1 MRKIIVPRLSG
12 WLIASVVLFALIGW
26 TSSAQIPVVI
36 YKLSLVS
43 LSAVLGYWLDR
54 SLFPWA
60 RPDSFCPWAR
70 PDSFCPWEE
79 SLCCAAA
86 MIRRAIIVAA
96 ICLAVALGL

>member
-1 MRKIIVPRLSG
+1 MKKVTFPRLSG
-12 WLIASVVLFALIGW
+12 WLVASAALFVVIGW

-60 RPDSFCPWAR
+60 RPDSFSPWK
-70 PDSFCPWEE
+70 
-79 SLCCAAA
+79 
-86 MIRRAIIVAA
+86 
-96 ICLAVALGL
+96 

>member
-1 MRKIIVPRLSG
+1 MQKITFPRLSG
-12 WLIASVVLFALIGW
+12 WLIAAIILFVLIGW
-26 TSSAQIPVVI
+26 ISAPQMPVVI

-60 RPDSFCPWAR
+60 RPDSFCPW
-70 PDSFCPWEE
+70 EE

-96 ICLAVALGL
+96 VCLAVAMGL

>member
-1 MRKIIVPRLSG
+1 MNKITVPRLFV
-12 WLIASVVLFALIGW
+12 WLITAILLLALISW
-26 TSSAQIPVVI
+26 TSSAQVPVII

-60 RPDSFCPWAR
+60 RPDSFCPW
-70 PDSFCPWEE
+70 EE

-96 ICLAVALGL
+96 ICLSVALGL

>member
-12 WLIASVVLFALIGW
+12 WLVASVVLFALIGW

-60 RPDSFCPWAR
+60 RPDSFCPW
-70 PDSFCPWEE
+70 EE

-86 MIRRAIIVAA
+86 MIRRAIIVA
-96 ICLAVALGL
+96 

>member
-1 MRKIIVPRLSG
+1 MKKIPHPRLSG
-12 WLIASVVLFALIGW
+12 WLAASVILFAIIGW
-26 TSSAQIPVVI
+26 SSFAQISVVI

-60 RPDSFCPWAR
+60 RPDRFCSR
-70 PDSFCPWEE
+70 EE
-79 SLCCAAA
+79 PQCCAAA

-96 ICLAVALGL
+96 VCLAVAMGL

>member
-54 SLFPWA
+54 SLFP
-60 RPDSFCPWAR
+60 
-70 PDSFCPWEE
+70 
-79 SLCCAAA
+79 
-86 MIRRAIIVAA
+86 
-96 ICLAVALGL
+96 

>member
-1 MRKIIVPRLSG
+1 MKKVTLPRLSG
-12 WLIASVVLFALIGW
+12 WLVASVALFVVIGW

-60 RPDSFCPWAR
+60 RPDSFAPGR
-70 PDSFCPWEE
+70 N
-79 SLCCAAA
+79 
-86 MIRRAIIVAA
+86 RVAA
-96 ICLAVALGL
+96 RRQ

>member
-12 WLIASVVLFALIGW
+12 WLVASVVLFALIGW

-54 SLFPWA
+54 SLSPGHVPTPFAPGKN
-60 RPDSFCPWAR
+60 R
-70 PDSFCPWEE
+70 
-79 SLCCAAA
+79 CAAP
-86 MIRRAIIVAA
+86 RR
-96 ICLAVALGL
+96 

>member
-1 MRKIIVPRLSG
+1 MKKVTFPRLSG
-12 WLIASVVLFALIGW
+12 WLVASAALFVVIGW

-60 RPDSFCPWAR
+60 RPDSFSPGR
-70 PDSFCPWEE
+70 N
-79 SLCCAAA
+79 L
-86 MIRRAIIVAA
+86 VAA
-96 ICLAVALGL
+96 RRQ

>member
-36 YKLSLVS
+36 YKLSSVS

-54 SLFPWA
+54 SLFPGA
-60 RPDSFCPWAR
+60 SRLLLPP
-70 PDSFCPWEE
+70 EE

-86 MIRRAIIVAA
+86 
-96 ICLAVALGL
+96 

>member
-1 MRKIIVPRLSG
+1 MKKITPPRLFV
-12 WLIASVVLFALIGW
+12 WLITAILLLALISW
-26 TSSAQIPVVI
+26 TSSAQVPVII

-60 RPDSFCPWAR
+60 RPDSFCPW
-70 PDSFCPWEE
+70 EE

-96 ICLAVALGL
+96 ICLSVALGL

>member
-12 WLIASVVLFALIGW
+12 WLMASVVLFALIGW

-54 SLFPWA
+54 SLFPGRVPTPFA
-60 RPDSFCPWAR
+60 PGKNR
-70 PDSFCPWEE
+70 
-79 SLCCAAA
+79 CAAP
-86 MIRRAIIVAA
+86 RR
-96 ICLAVALGL
+96 

>member
-43 LSAVLGYWLDR
+43 LSACWVTGSTAVFSPGR
-54 SLFPWA
+54 VPTPFAPGKN
-60 RPDSFCPWAR
+60 R
-70 PDSFCPWEE
+70 
-79 SLCCAAA
+79 CAAP
-86 MIRRAIIVAA
+86 RR
-96 ICLAVALGL
+96 

>member
-36 YKLSLVS
+36 YKLSWFRYQRCWVTGSTAVFSSGASRLL
-43 LSAVLGYWLDR
+43 LSQ
-54 SLFPWA
+54 
-60 RPDSFCPWAR
+60 
-70 PDSFCPWEE
+70 EE

>member
-1 MRKIIVPRLSG
+1 MKKVTLPRLSG
-12 WLIASVVLFALIGW
+12 WLVASVALFVVIGW

-60 RPDSFCPWAR
+60 RPDSFCPWKE
-70 PDSFCPWEE
+70 PG
-79 SLCCAAA
+79 CCAAA

-96 ICLAVALGL
+96 VCLSVALGL

>member
-1 MRKIIVPRLSG
+1 MQKKILPRLSG
-12 WLIASVVLFALIGW
+12 WLFSSALLFILIGW
-26 TSSAQIPVVI
+26 TSPAQIPVAI

-60 RPDSFCPWAR
+60 RPNSFCPWG
-70 PDSFCPWEE
+70 E

-86 MIRRAIIVAA
+86 MIRRAILVAA
-96 ICLAVALGL
+96 TCLAVALGL

>member
-54 SLFPWA
+54 SLFPGA
-60 RPDSFCPWAR
+60 SRLLCPGKNR
-70 PDSFCPWEE
+70 
-79 SLCCAAA
+79 CAAP
-86 MIRRAIIVAA
+86 RR
-96 ICLAVALGL
+96 

>member
-1 MRKIIVPRLSG
+1 MKKVTFPRLSG
-12 WLIASVVLFALIGW
+12 WLVASAALFVVIGW

-60 RPDSFCPWAR
+60 RPDSF
-70 PDSFCPWEE
+70 
-79 SLCCAAA
+79 
-86 MIRRAIIVAA
+86 
-96 ICLAVALGL
+96 

>member
-1 MRKIIVPRLSG
+1 MQKITFPRLSA
-12 WLIASVVLFALIGW
+12 WLIAAIVLLALIDW

-36 YKLSLVS
+36 YKLSLAS

-54 SLFPWA
+54 SLF
-60 RPDSFCPWAR
+60 PWAR

-96 ICLAVALGL
+96 ICLSVALGL

>member
-1 MRKIIVPRLSG
+1 MKKVTFPRLSG
-12 WLIASVVLFALIGW
+12 WLVDSAALFVVIGW

-60 RPDSFCPWAR
+60 RPDSFSP
-70 PDSFCPWEE
+70 
-79 SLCCAAA
+79 
-86 MIRRAIIVAA
+86 
-96 ICLAVALGL
+96 

>member
-60 RPDSFCPWAR
+60 H